1 MPTTNGTTALAAR
14 PTDPLAIAAE
24 VGYSPGKLQLVKDT
38 IARGATDDE
47 LALFL
52 YTAHRAGLD
61 PLARQIYCIQ
71 RWDSTLQR
79 NVMSVQVSIDGL
91 RLIADRTG
99 RYAPGR
105 ASTYEYD
112 KNGSLVAATAY
123 VMKYVQGTWHEAAA
137 TAYYVE
143 YVQTKKDGTP
153 TAMWKSKP
161 RIMLG
166 KCAEALALR
175 RAFPAEL
182 SGIYTPDEMGDDE
195 LQPRPSSVLQAHSK
209 ALPPGG
215 GQVTEVEAPFAA
227 LPSPTPTPISR
238 PLSSSTPADFN
249 SGPTMLAYI
258 NTHVEVP
265 FDNVYHLQQA
275 IRAETS
281 NPRWSWPRPGDAA
294 AWQDAYTVARRH
306 ADAKLRQAESE
317 MIDDAEANFADSE
330 PAAAPIF

>member
-1 MPTTNGTTALAAR
+1 MATSNGTTTIATR
-14 PTDPLAIAAE
+14 PTDPLAIAGE
-24 VGYSPGKLQLVKDT
+24 VGYSASKLQLVKDT

-71 RWDSTLQR
+71 RWDSMLQR
-79 NVMSVQVSIDGL
+79 NVMSTQVSIDGL

-195 LQPRPSSVLQAHSK
+195 SRPAPVLPAPSK
-209 ALPPGG
+209 ALPPADVVD
-215 GQVTEVEAPFAA
+215 GQVTEVEAPTPPPAPTVTDNADSLGFP
-227 LPSPTPTPISR
+227 PSPVGLMEWLTANAATTPDNAVHLINAVRQQSGNPKLNYPTAKDIDGWREFQRLALAHFNGVP
-238 PLSSSTPADFN
+238 PA
-249 SGPTMLAYI
+249 GEQPQL
-258 NTHVEVP
+258 VP
-265 FDNVYHLQQA
+265 
-275 IRAETS
+275 
-281 NPRWSWPRPGDAA
+281 
-294 AWQDAYTVARRH
+294 
-306 ADAKLRQAESE
+306 
-317 MIDDAEANFADSE
+317 
-330 PAAAPIF
+330 AP

>member
-1 MPTTNGTTALAAR
+1 MATSNGTTTIATR
-14 PTDPLAIAAE
+14 PTDPLAIAGE
-24 VGYSPGKLQLVKDT
+24 VGYSASKLQLVKDT

-195 LQPRPSSVLQAHSK
+195 SRPAPVLPAPSK
-209 ALPPGG
+209 ALPPADVVD
-215 GQVTEVEAPFAA
+215 GQVTEVEAPTPPPAPGVAPAEGLDFP
-227 LPSPTPTPISR
+227 PSPVGLMAWLAEHARRAPDNAVHLINAVRQESGNPKLNFPTQKDVDGWFAFR
-238 PLSSSTPADFN
+238 KWALQHFNAPA
-249 SGPTMLAYI
+249 AY
-258 NTHVEVP
+258 TGDE
-265 FDNVYHLQQA
+265 
-275 IRAETS
+275 AETEETA
-281 NPRWSWPRPGDAA
+281 P
-294 AWQDAYTVARRH
+294 
-306 ADAKLRQAESE
+306 AELP
-317 MIDDAEANFADSE
+317 F
-330 PAAAPIF
+330 

>member
-1 MPTTNGTTALAAR
+1 MATSNGTTTIATR
-14 PTDPLAIAAE
+14 PTDPLAIAGE
-24 VGYSPGKLQLVKDT
+24 VGYSASKLQLVKDT

-182 SGIYTPDEMGDDE
+182 SGIYTPDEVGDDE
-195 LQPRPSSVLQAHSK
+195 SRPAPVLTAASKTPPRETGVDLATGEIIDAPVVETRPATAVTPPVAGMATTD
-209 ALPPGG
+209 ALDFP
-215 GQVTEVEAPFAA
+215 
-227 LPSPTPTPISR
+227 PSPVGLMAWLAEHARRSPDNAVHLINAVRQESGNPKLNFPTQKDVDGWFAFR
-238 PLSSSTPADFN
+238 KWALQHFNAPA
-249 SGPTMLAYI
+249 AY
-258 NTHVEVP
+258 TGDE
-265 FDNVYHLQQA
+265 
-275 IRAETS
+275 AETEETA
-281 NPRWSWPRPGDAA
+281 P
-294 AWQDAYTVARRH
+294 
-306 ADAKLRQAESE
+306 AELP
-317 MIDDAEANFADSE
+317 F
-330 PAAAPIF
+330 